1 MIIRNLHNWIIIIRD
16 AVTVKFMIICTK
28 FEERP
33 PPPRPNS
40 YEESP
45 PKYSPEPPWASRR
58 GLPYR
63 P

>member
-1 MIIRNLHNWIIIIRD
+1 MIRKLRNWGNIIRD
-16 AVTVKFMIICTK
+16 AISVRLMVICTR

-45 PKYSPEPPWASRR
+45 PKYVPDPPWASRR
-58 GLPYR
+58 GLPWR